1 MASIEIR
8 TTQNVTIEYEL
19 ASLRDRFFAFF
30 IDLVIYYLV
39 YYLLWMILLRFFSS
53 AMTDW
58 GFHFIATLNLAG
70 LIFYHLFSEMFANG
84 QSFGKKVLGLKVV
97 RLDGR
102 EPGLGDYL
110 LRAIFLL
117 IDFILSLGVL
127 GALLIG
133 STFKNQRLGDLAANT
148 AVIRQKSQQRFSLS
162 DILNIQTLE
171 HYEPRYP
178 AVNQL
183 RESDVLLLKSLLTR
197 QKTWRNTAHT
207 EAVQLAVETICK
219 ELDIAPPRG
228 DKIKF
233 LKTLV
238 RDYIVLTR

>member
-30 IDLVIYYLV
+30 VDLVIYYLA
-39 YYLLWMILLRFFSS
+39 YYLLWMILVGLFSG
-53 AMTDW
+53 AMTSW
-58 GFHFIATLNLAG
+58 GFNFIAMLNVVG
-70 LIFYHLFSEMFANG
+70 LIFYHLLSEVFANG
-84 QSFGKKVLGLKVV
+84 QSIGKKVLGLKVV
-97 RLDGR
+97 RLDGL

-117 IDFILSLGVL
+117 VDFFLSIGVL
-127 GALLIG
+127 GALFIG

-148 AVIRQKSQQRFSLS
+148 AVIRRKNHQHFRLS

-171 HYEPRYP
+171 HYVPRYP
-178 AVNQL
+178 AVKHL
-183 RESDVLLLKSLLTR
+183 KESDVLLIKNLLSR
-197 QKTWRNTAHT
+197 HKAWRNAAHT
-207 EAVQLAVETICK
+207 EAVQLAVKTICK
-219 ELDIAPPRG
+219 ELDMAPPQG
-228 DKIKF
+228 NKIEF